1 MSNDPFRSK
10 EGKVRFSISPML
22 GIDLVLKVG
31 EFGAKKHGTLGYTQ
45 GFPISYWIDAAFRH
59 IFIQWL
65 LKKED
70 NDQESGLPH
79 LAHGAWNILAALQQM
94 LLKPELDDRSRQPV
108 EEFMGQ
114 NKELMGD
121 LRAQEELG
129 RDGRVSVTRNCIT
142 CNEIYTYAVDDGD
155 YHICTKHRSGAV

>member
-1 MSNDPFRSK
+1 MSKDPLKSK
-10 EGKVRFSISPML
+10 EGKVRFSISPMV

-31 EFGAKKHGTLGYTQ
+31 EFGAKKHGELGYTK

-94 LLKPELDDRSRQPV
+94 LLKPEFDDRSRQDID
-108 EEFMGQ
+108 EFMDE
-114 NKELMGD
+114 NKELMED
-121 LRAQEELG
+121 LKVQEELDQL
-129 RDGRVSVTRNCIT
+129 R
-142 CNEIYTYAVDDGD
+142 
-155 YHICTKHRSGAV
+155 RSGAV